1 MADALARMLNMKRGE
16 LPLALL
22 SALYFFF
29 VLCAYYFI
37 RPVRDSM
44 GVLSGM
50 GELRVLF
57 AITAT
62 VSLFVVLAFGGVVA
76 RLNRRKFIPVAYLF
90 VIAGLFVFAGLLI
103 WDTATGGGFIGSDTE
118 TTFSQGVAYT
128 FYVWLS
134 VINLFIT
141 SIFWA
146 FMVDVFNLDQA
157 KRMFAFIAIG
167 GTLGALVG
175 SAATTAI
182 GLTTQS
188 DYLWPVLMLIS
199 AALFGAAIVIV
210 LVLDRMAMASD
221 YSRLSATGGPH
232 GHVNDVG
239 AGDGVSAAGV
249 PAALTAGDDATAD
262 RIGGSF
268 WEGAKAVATSPYML
282 GIGIWIMFMAIS
294 QTLIYFIQA
303 NIVFAGSE
311 SPFEMLAAFGGLD
324 AAANLATLLT
334 QIFITTRL
342 IKRLGVGWTLA
353 ILPLI
358 TLAGFAILAIWT
370 FYATLAVFQAMHRAT
385 RYAISRPARETLWS
399 VVTPAEKYK
408 AKPVVDVFLYR
419 FGDVTGVGIDGLLAR
434 LGMAL
439 GLVVAATAPLAALWC
454 FLSVALGR
462 AQQRRA
468 AQEETPGAEGA
479 TV

>member
-1 MADALARMLNMKRGE
+1 
-16 LPLALL
+16 
-22 SALYFFF
+22 
-29 VLCAYYFI
+29 
-37 RPVRDSM
+37 
-44 GVLSGM
+44 
-50 GELRVLF
+50 
-57 AITAT
+57 
-62 VSLFVVLAFGGVVA
+62 VLAFGGVVG

-90 VIAGLFVFAGLLI
+90 VIAGLLVFAGFLM

-118 TTFSQGVAYT
+118 TAFAQGIAYT

-141 SIFWA
+141 SVFWA
-146 FMVDVFNLDQA
+146 FMVDIFNLDQA

-167 GTLGALVG
+167 GTFGALVG
-175 SAATTAI
+175 SSATTAI

-188 DYLWPVLMLIS
+188 DYLWPVLMLVS
-199 AALFGAAIVIV
+199 AALFGAAIMVV
-210 LVLDRMAMASD
+210 LALDRKAMASD
-221 YSRLSATGGPH
+221 YSRLSATGGPN
-232 GHVNDVG
+232 VPINDVAAG
-239 AGDGVSAAGV
+239 NGVSTAGGPPSLPAGDV
-249 PAALTAGDDATAD
+249 ATEE

-282 GIGIWIMFMAIS
+282 GIGLWIMLMAIS

-303 NIVFAGSE
+303 NIVFAGSD

-358 TLAGFAILAIWT
+358 TLAGFAILAIWP
-370 FYATLAVFQAMHRAT
+370 FYATLAIFQAMHRAT

-419 FGDVTGVGIDGLLAR
+419 FGDLAGVGIDGLLAR

-454 FLSVALGR
+454 FLSVTLGR
-462 AQQRRA
+462 AQLRRTA
-468 AQEETPGAEGA
+468 LEEIPTPGAEGP
-479 TV
+479 TVQR